1 MILDAPSIWLAA
13 PLWLL
18 WLPKM
23 SPWNVLR
30 CPSKTQQNLTCIFGI
45 FKSFPASSSKC
56 EEYDPERIKPFQA
69 TKSKTKGTHTYKSN
83 KNDSDWK

>member
-1 MILDAPSIWLAA
+1 MPHPLVGCPTLAA
-13 PLWLL
+13 LAAQ
-18 WLPKM
+18 
-23 SPWNVLR
+23 NVSVE
-30 CPSKTQQNLTCIFGI
+30 CSSVPFENTTKPPCIFGI